1 MKHTFL
7 SALFVGFLFFL
18 FTGSAFAQDA
28 ATNDQAVAQM
38 AAVPAADLSAPDSDW
53 QKQSKLY
60 KGLGWGF
67 FGGGIAL
74 GIAGPIIA
82 VTAGVSNAVEGDA
95 SGVAGGVIAGYA
107 VAALG
112 GAIFVTGVGLLIA
125 EAVKFGPYRRGEI
138 AGFEF
143 DWRPEVYTSP
153 EFSGFGLSARF

>member
-18 FTGSAFAQDA
+18 FAGSAFAQDA

-38 AAVPAADLSAPDSDW
+38 ATVPAADLSAPENDW

-67 FGGGIAL
+67 FGGGLAL
-74 GIAGPIIA
+74 VIAGPIIA
-82 VTAGVSNAVEGDA
+82 VTSGLSNATEGDA
-95 SGVAGGVIAGYA
+95 DGVAGGAIAGWA

-112 GAIFVTGVGLLIA
+112 GAMFTTSIGLLIA

-138 AGFEF
+138 AGLEF
-143 DWRPEVYTSP
+143 DWRPEIYTSP
-153 EFSGFGLSARF
+153 EFSGLGFSARF